1 MAKALNTKN
10 KTISLKNLKKINSI
24 EIIASK
30 YFDLFL
36 NLNEK

>member
-10 KTISLKNLKKINSI
+10 KTISLKNLRKRNSI
-24 EIIASK
+24 EIITLK
-30 YFDLFL
+30 YFNLFL